1 MMVSFTKHAF
11 RLGMISFF
19 ALASSGLCICA
30 TGQESQPTINLAQPP
45 ADLDISPMPIVVV
58 EAYPKLRIDR
68 PIVMTGAGDGS
79 GRLFVAGQK
88 GEVYWINQSDTNVE
102 EGKLLIDLTDRV
114 SYKDRENEEGLLGLC
129 FHPKFKENGFFYVYY
144 TTNKRPHVSIISRFT
159 ATGGKHD
166 VADPNSEVKL
176 MEIQQP
182 FWNHNG
188 GTIAFGS
195 DGYLYIALGDGGK
208 GNDPLQSGQDLSKLL
223 GSILR
228 IDVDKSSKDLPY
240 GIPADNPFINTSD
253 AWPEIYALGIR
264 NIWRMSF
271 DPRTHDLYAAD
282 VGQNEWE
289 EVNIITKGGNYGWS
303 LREAAHTFTVEDRK
317 PAAPR
322 TDLIDPLVEYPH
334 TDDWGKSVTGGAV
347 YRGKQTPS
355 LDGYYLYGDY
365 VTGRLWAMKYDREAK
380 KVVANRPIHREQMLP
395 VFTFGQ
401 TDDGEVLLSTMM
413 SGGVIYKFVAKK

>member
-1 MMVSFTKHAF
+1 MVSFTKPAF
-11 RLGMISFF
+11 RLVMISFF
-19 ALASSGLCICA
+19 ALANFGLCCCCA
-30 TGQESQPTINLAQPP
+30 SGQESQPTINLAQPP

-88 GEVYWINQSDTNVE
+88 GEVYWINQSDTNVA
-102 EGKLLIDLTDRV
+102 EGNLFVDLTDRV

-159 ATGGKHD
+159 AKGAKHD
-166 VADPNSEVKL
+166 VADSNSEVKL

-240 GIPADNPFINTSD
+240 GIPADNPFANTSD

-303 LREAAHTFTVEDRK
+303 LREAAHTFTIEDRK

-347 YRGKQTPS
+347 YRGKQTPM

-413 SGGVIYKFVAKK
+413 SGGVIYKFVAK